1 MQMSPFRK
9 PSSPRPS
16 PTPEALGQIH
26 QQTERVSGWTRTE
39 PPHLEINGYDFCDQ
53 GLQLKS
59 FQLHKR
65 DPK

>member
-1 MQMSPFRK
+1 MQMSQFRK
-9 PSSPRPS
+9 PPSPRPS

-39 PPHLEINGYDFCDQ
+39 PPHLEINSYDFCDQ

-59 FQLHKR
+59 F
-65 DPK
+65 